1 MRVYQPASAPSTA
14 PSVSVAVPVTVAWD
28 HEIEEW
34 SRILAQ
40 AIERYQ
46 QSRLTVKEEQDQ
58 ADDICLS
65 CRQQKG
71 DEVSQAEQNSK
82 VAHQTCSLACY
93 KRVWSVAVFG
103 LAMSGFLF
111 LILFT
116 NVLRDTGESQLGVK
130 TKCDVVPSVTDI
142 TTFSVIYWI
151 AVAVDIVSKS
161 AAVMVVANVAT
172 LSKALYKVD
181 TAYWKRLNEYSRVGG
196 CVGAAMATI
205 PLHWGILLMIRGK
218 CGEGICLDLGLA
230 TLAVMN
236 WTLLSSI
243 VGALVLES
251 GYKAIAGQWKV
262 VSDILMSK
270 RRSREVRENSGWE
283 L

>member
-46 QSRLTVKEEQDQ
+46 QSRLMVKEEQDQ
-58 ADDICLS
+58 AEDICLS

-71 DEVSQAEQNSK
+71 NGVSQAEQNAK
-82 VAHQTCSLACY
+82 VAHQTSSLACY

-103 LAMSGFLF
+103 LVMSGFLF

-116 NVLRDTGESQLGVK
+116 NVLRDTEESQLGVK

-161 AAVMVVANVAT
+161 AAVMVVANVAM
-172 LSKALYKVD
+172 LSKALYKVNA
-181 TAYWKRLNEYSRVGG
+181 AYWERLNEYSRVGS

-205 PLHWGILLMIRGK
+205 PLYRGILLMIRGD
-218 CGEGICLDLGLA
+218 CGGGICLDLGLA

-270 RRSREVRENSGWE
+270 RRSREVRENGGWE

>member
-14 PSVSVAVPVTVAWD
+14 PSVAVPVTVAWD

-58 ADDICLS
+58 AEDICLS

-71 DEVSQAEQNSK
+71 NEVSQAERNAK
-82 VAHQTCSLACY
+82 VAHQTSSLACY

-103 LAMSGFLF
+103 LVMSGFLF
-111 LILFT
+111 LLLFT
-116 NVLRDTGESQLGVK
+116 NVLRDTEESQLGVK
-130 TKCDVVPSVTDI
+130 TKCDVVPSVTDM
-142 TTFSVIYWI
+142 TTFSVIFWI

-161 AAVMVVANVAT
+161 AAVMVVANVAM
-172 LSKALYKVD
+172 LSKALYQVNA
-181 TAYWKRLNEYSRVGG
+181 AYWKRLNECSRVGS

-218 CGEGICLDLGLA
+218 CGGGICLDLGLA

-251 GYKAIAGQWKV
+251 GYQAIAGLWKV

>member
-1 MRVYQPASAPSTA
+1 MRVYRPSSTPVTA
-14 PSVSVAVPVTVAWD
+14 PSVAVPITAAWD

-46 QSRLTVKEEQDQ
+46 QSRPTVKEEQDQ
-58 ADDICLS
+58 EEKIYLS
-65 CRQQKG
+65 CQQQKAN
-71 DEVSQAEQNSK
+71 EISQAEQNAK
-82 VAHQTCSLACY
+82 VAQQTSSLACY
-93 KRVWSVAVFG
+93 KRVWSVALFG
-103 LAMSGFLF
+103 LVMSGFLF

-116 NVLRDTGESQLGVK
+116 NVLRDTEGSQLGVK
-130 TKCDVVPSVTDI
+130 TKCDVVPSVKDI
-142 TTFSVIYWI
+142 SIFSVIYWI

-161 AAVMVVANVAT
+161 AAVMVVANVAM
-172 LSKALYKVD
+172 LSKVLYKD
-181 TAYWKRLNEYSRVGG
+181 NAAYWKRLNEYSRIGS
-196 CVGAAMATI
+196 CVGAAMTTI

-218 CGEGICLDLGLA
+218 CGGGICLNLGLA

-243 VGALVLES
+243 VSALILES
-251 GYKAIAGQWKV
+251 GHKAIAGQWKV

-270 RRSREVRENSGWE
+270 RRSREVREKNGWE